1 MARCLCIY
9 HEILNVVD
17 LAVELVK
24 INSVPTADHGETGM
38 GEAFLAQWL
47 KQYFENFDFQV
58 NLFPVDGNRSNM
70 MARHQTFVPG
80 LPTLAFEAHLDTVST
95 EGMTISPFGA
105 EIRDGRLYGRGATDV
120 KGTMAVMIT
129 AMLNWFKKHQYE
141 DLPFNLIFLATMG
154 EEGGTFGAKDLVRRP
169 IPLDMVLSGEP
180 TNMDIVTGHNGTW
193 RFQIQTTGKSCH
205 SSTPHLGIN
214 AIDIMA
220 DVMHFLKSDLKPVI
234 ESTDG
239 NALSMTLVKGGDAIN
254 IIPNSCEVT
263 VDCRYG
269 PGSDIEGYK
278 SSLLNFINTVK
289 GAQYKEL
296 LIYPPFALKE
306 DSRLLPL
313 MQETLNAMDIE
324 HVLRTAPWYSDA
336 GQFSGAGY
344 DTLLW
349 GVGDMQQAHTEDEF
363 IETAQLEQGIL
374 VLNKLLEN
382 FKSHFE

>member
-47 KQYFENFDFQV
+47 KQYFENFNFQV
-58 NLFPVDGNRSNM
+58 NLFPVDGKRSNM

-105 EIRDGRLYGRGATDV
+105 EIRNGYLYGRGATDV

-129 AMLNWFKKHQYE
+129 AMLNWFEKHQYE

-205 SSTPHLGIN
+205 SSTPHLGSN
-214 AIDIMA
+214 AIDIMT
-220 DVMHFLKSDLKPVI
+220 DVMHFLKSDLKSVI

-278 SSLLNFINTVK
+278 SSLLNFINTVR
-289 GAQYKEL
+289 GAEYNEIL
-296 LIYPPFALKE
+296 LYPPFALKE

-313 MQETLNAMDIE
+313 LQETLEAMEVE